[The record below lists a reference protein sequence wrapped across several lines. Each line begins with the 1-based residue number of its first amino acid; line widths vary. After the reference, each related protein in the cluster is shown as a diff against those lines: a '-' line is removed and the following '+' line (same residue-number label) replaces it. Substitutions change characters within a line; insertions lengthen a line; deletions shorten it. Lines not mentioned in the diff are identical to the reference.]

1 MPSRRTNRPDPA
13 ATPTRLITPAGYRRL
28 REELEQLWKVERP
41 KVTHEV
47 SEAAALGDRSE
58 NAEYI
63 YGKRR
68 LREIDRRLRYLS
80 KLLDDLTVVRF
91 DPSQQGR
98 VFFGAW
104 VTLED
109 EEGATLRYRIV
120 GPDEIDVRAGKVS
133 VDSPMGRALI
143 GKRVDDE
150 VSVVRPKGRAT
161 FSVLA
166 IEYEREADALEHA
179 PLPPLPLPDEGE
191 EAPDDGDEQD
201 EDDPGGDE
209 QAGG

>member
-1 MPSRRTNRPDPA
+1 MPSRRTNRPDSPA

-109 EEGATLRYRIV
+109 EEGATLRYRVV

-161 FSVLA
+161 YTVLA
-166 IEYEREADALEHA
+166 IEYEQQVDALEHA
-179 PLPPLPLPDEGE
+179 PLSPLALPDDE
-191 EAPDDGDEQD
+191 EAGDEEEDEEED
-201 EDDPGGDE
+201 EDEGDE
-209 QAGG
+209 RD

>member
-1 MPSRRTNRPDPA
+1 MPAQRTDRPTGSGARPS
-13 ATPTRLITPAGYRRL
+13 RLITPAGYRRL

-109 EEGATLRYRIV
+109 EEGATLRYRVV

-161 FSVLA
+161 YTVLA
-166 IEYEREADALEHA
+166 IEYEQQVDALEHA
-179 PLPPLPLPDEGE
+179 PLSPLALPDDE
-191 EAPDDGDEQD
+191 EAGDEEEDEEED
-201 EDDPGGDE
+201 EDEGDE
-209 QAGG
+209 RD